1 MHHARKVEELS
12 PLIHLS
18 PKPLF
23 QILLCSLQ
31 SFCILES
38 VEVCEN
44 AHHSRK
50 SMNLTNIEELE
61 DLHLKTKAGVDEEK
75 NKVGYLGHVDH
86 AVDVIGALDEGQ
98 PPLFPRHHRDRTLD
112 GGQVLPREV
121 LDQPLQ
127 ESGLANFRRT
137 HNRDHY
143 WWGFHRSSVHSGLVS
158 PFLTDVPFSSHPPFC
173 LSDILH
179 CKGLW
184 VPLPCSQFLKN
195 YGW

>member
-12 PLIHLS
+12 PLVHLS

-75 NKVGYLGHVDH
+75 NKVGHLGHVDH
-86 AVDVIGALDEGQ
+86 GVDVVAAFEEGETAV
-98 PPLFPRHHRDRTLD
+98 F
-112 GGQVLPREV
+112 
-121 LDQPLQ
+121 
-127 ESGLANFRRT
+127 A
-137 HNRDHY
+137 RDH
-143 WWGFHRSSVHSGLVS
+143 GHGSLCR
-158 PFLTDVPFSSHPPFC
+158 
-173 LSDILH
+173 I
-179 CKGLW
+179 
-184 VPLPCSQFLKN
+184 
-195 YGW
+195 